1 VEQAMNSGGRVPET
15 RLLGEGELSAD
26 HAWRALRRYGGWRL
40 LRDAFLR
47 FRSGDGFSHARALGL
62 QLCLAAVPLLI
73 ALNGL
78 ASKLG
83 DPQRAG
89 RVVADTVL
97 ALTPGASES
106 LVRQLLTEQG
116 RTRDL
121 GQVALSLGLLTAV
134 VALTTAAGQIE
145 RGANRI
151 YGVDQD
157 RSAPQKYLRALVLTV
172 VAGVPALVSFLLL
185 VAGGAI
191 GASMQRWDHLSTATT
206 TTWNLLRWPM
216 SLGLIV
222 VTVSLLFRYAPRRQ
236 QPGLSWLM
244 VGAGLATALW
254 WLISL
259 LLAAFVTQSSDFGAT
274 YGPLTGVMALLLW
287 ANLTGIALFLG
298 IAFTAQLEARRARG
312 SRPALPTSNSN
323 LKNRPTSP
331 VPAAA
336 DSSPRTLGRLSE
348 AELEQLPGTGRG
360 PAVPAGEDAGSRVWG
375 GAQDGQDPRG
385 GRGNPGGPGSL
396 AGAG

>member
-1 VEQAMNSGGRVPET
+1 VEQAMSSARLVPET

-26 HAWRALRRYGGWRL
+26 HAWRALRRYGSWSL

-83 DPQRAG
+83 DPHRGG

-106 LVRQLLTEQG
+106 LVRQLLTDPG

-121 GQVALSLGLLTAV
+121 GQLALTLGLLTAV

-157 RSAPQKYLRALVLTV
+157 RPAPQKYLRALFLTV
-172 VAGVPALVSFLLL
+172 VAGLPALVSFLLL

-191 GASMQRWDHLSTATT
+191 GASMQRWYHWSAATT
-206 TTWNLLRWPM
+206 TTWNLLRWPV

-222 VTVSLLFRYAPRRQ
+222 VTVSLLFRYAPRRR

-254 WLISL
+254 WLVSM
-259 LLAAFVTQSSDFGAT
+259 LLAVYAAESSDFGAT

-298 IAFTAQLEARRARG
+298 AAFTAQLEARRARG
-312 SRPALPTSNSN
+312 SGPDLPSSSSRLRSGPTPHGPPA
-323 LKNRPTSP
+323 
-331 VPAAA
+331 
-336 DSSPRTLGRLSE
+336 SSPSTVARLSE
-348 AELEQLPGTGRG
+348 AELEPLPDTGHG
-360 PAVPAGEDAGSRVWG
+360 PALPDGEGVGSRVWS
-375 GAQDGQDPRG
+375 GAQDPPR
-385 GRGNPGGPGSL
+385 RTREPGGPGSS
-396 AGAG
+396 AGAGR

>member
-1 VEQAMNSGGRVPET
+1 MSSTGRVPET
-15 RLLGEGELSAD
+15 WLLGEGELSAD
-26 HAWRALRRYGGWRL
+26 HAWQALRRYGGWRL

-47 FRSGDGFSHARALGL
+47 FRAGDGFSHARALGL

-83 DPQRAG
+83 DPHRAG

-106 LVRQLLTEQG
+106 LVNQLLTDQG
-116 RTRDL
+116 RTSDL
-121 GQVALSLGLLTAV
+121 SQVALALGLLTAV
-134 VALTTAAGQIE
+134 VALVTAAGQIE

-157 RSAPQKYLRALVLTV
+157 RPALQKYLRALVLTV
-172 VAGVPALVSFLLL
+172 TAGVPALVSFLLL
-185 VAGGAI
+185 VV
-191 GASMQRWDHLSTATT
+191 
-206 TTWNLLRWPM
+206 
-216 SLGLIV
+216 SLGLTV
-222 VTVSLLFRYAPRRQ
+222 LTVSLLFRYAPRRR

-244 VGAGLATALW
+244 VGAGLATVLW
-254 WLISL
+254 WLVTL
-259 LLAAFVTQSSDFGAT
+259 LLAAYAAKSSDFGAT

-312 SRPALPTSNSN
+312 SRPG
-323 LKNRPTSP
+323 
-331 VPAAA
+331 PA
-336 DSSPRTLGRLSE
+336 DQQQLSE
-348 AELEQLPGTGRG
+348 EQTHITRT
-360 PAVPAGEDAGSRVWG
+360 SR
-375 GAQDGQDPRG
+375 
-385 GRGNPGGPGSL
+385 S
-396 AGAG
+396 

>member
-1 VEQAMNSGGRVPET
+1 MSRASQVPET
-15 RLLGEGELSAD
+15 RLLGGGDLSAD

-40 LRDAFLR
+40 LGDGFLR

-83 DPQRAG
+83 DPHRGG

-106 LVRQLLTEQG
+106 LVRQLLTDQG

-121 GQVALSLGLLTAV
+121 SQVALTLGLLTAM

-151 YGVDQD
+151 YGIDQD
-157 RSAPQKYLRALVLTV
+157 RPALQKYLRALLLTA
-172 VAGVPALVSFLLL
+172 VAGLPALVSFLLL

-191 GASMQRWDHLSTATT
+191 GASMQRWYHWDTAAA
-206 TTWNLLRWPM
+206 TTWNLARWPV
-216 SLGLIV
+216 SLLLTV
-222 VTVSLLFRYAPRRQ
+222 VTVSLLFRYAPRRH

-244 VGAGLATALW
+244 VGAGLATVLW
-254 WLISL
+254 WLVSL
-259 LLAAFVTQSSDFGAT
+259 LLAAYAAQSADFGAT

-298 IAFTAQLEARRARG
+298 VAFTAQLEARRVEESGPTVPEQQPSHQRTDAIVT
-312 SRPALPTSNSN
+312 SRS
-323 LKNRPTSP
+323 
-331 VPAAA
+331 
-336 DSSPRTLGRLSE
+336 
-348 AELEQLPGTGRG
+348 
-360 PAVPAGEDAGSRVWG
+360 
-375 GAQDGQDPRG
+375 
-385 GRGNPGGPGSL
+385 
-396 AGAG
+396 